1 LRKAITEELGS
12 KIEKEQIIR
21 EWWNF
26 ESKIDELASLA
37 FDIYMN
43 CREKIYELRV
53 SEAKAEG
60 ERAFRLLELIGRVNT
75 KHKEVTE

>member
-21 EWWNF
+21 EWLNF

-37 FDIYMN
+37 FDIYMK

-60 ERAFRLLELIGRVNT
+60 ERAFRLIELMGRVNT
-75 KHKEVTE
+75 KHKEVAE